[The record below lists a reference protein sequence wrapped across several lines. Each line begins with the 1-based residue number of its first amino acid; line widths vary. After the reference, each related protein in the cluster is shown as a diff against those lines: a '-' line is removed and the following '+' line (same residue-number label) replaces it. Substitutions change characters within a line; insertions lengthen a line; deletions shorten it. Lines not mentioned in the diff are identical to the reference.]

1 MLHKLEM
8 YIKFHCLPIEIPR
21 NIISFNILFV
31 SNIFFHN
38 PQINVL
44 ASNGWVWCLFI
55 ALPLSA
61 ACNLGVGQLFKD
73 SLFSGLCWEFWPFM
87 DWLCGNCIKT
97 LWFYGFF
104 FLLWFALFSLFF
116 CFWFLVKKLWVGVWI
131 WLPVSVWQLCT
142 TTVQTRCGNIFFPEY
157 INIRSSVQWNYKYN
171 YKLI

>member
-1 MLHKLEM
+1 M
-8 YIKFHCLPIEIPR
+8 YVKFHCLPIEIPR

-31 SNIFFHN
+31 SNNFFHN

-44 ASNGWVWCLFI
+44 ASNGLVWCLFI

-87 DWLCGNCIKT
+87 DWLCVNCIKT

-104 FLLWFALFSLFF
+104 FSVMVCTFFSFF
-116 CFWFLVKKLWVGVWI
+116 SFLVFGKKVMSGCLNLVTSLCLAIMHHNCANTLWKY
-131 WLPVSVWQLCT
+131 
-142 TTVQTRCGNIFFPEY
+142 FF
-157 INIRSSVQWNYKYN
+157 S
-171 YKLI
+171 

>member
-1 MLHKLEM
+1 M
-8 YIKFHCLPIEIPR
+8 YVKFHCLPIEIPR

-73 SLFSGLCWEFWPFM
+73 SLFSGLC
-87 DWLCGNCIKT
+87 
-97 LWFYGFF
+97 
-104 FLLWFALFSLFF
+104 
-116 CFWFLVKKLWVGVWI
+116 
-131 WLPVSVWQLCT
+131 
-142 TTVQTRCGNIFFPEY
+142 
-157 INIRSSVQWNYKYN
+157 
-171 YKLI
+171 

>member
-1 MLHKLEM
+1 M
-8 YIKFHCLPIEIPR
+8 YVKFHCLPIEIPR

-73 SLFSGLCWEFWPFM
+73 SLFSGLCQEFWPFM
-87 DWLCGNCIKT
+87 VGFVVIASKLFGFMVFFSFMVCTFFSFFLFLVFGKKVMSGCLNLVTSLCLAIMHHNCANT
-97 LWFYGFF
+97 LWKYFF
-104 FLLWFALFSLFF
+104 S
-116 CFWFLVKKLWVGVWI
+116 
-131 WLPVSVWQLCT
+131 
-142 TTVQTRCGNIFFPEY
+142 
-157 INIRSSVQWNYKYN
+157 
-171 YKLI
+171 

>member
-1 MLHKLEM
+1 MSSFIVFPLKFQEMLLV
-8 YIKFHCLPIEIPR
+8 L
-21 NIISFNILFV
+21 NILFV

-116 CFWFLVKKLWVGVWI
+116 CFWFLVKKL
-131 WLPVSVWQLCT
+131 
-142 TTVQTRCGNIFFPEY
+142 
-157 INIRSSVQWNYKYN
+157 
-171 YKLI
+171 

>member
-8 YIKFHCLPIEIPR
+8 YVKFHCLPIEIPR

-87 DWLCGNCIKT
+87 I
-97 LWFYGFF
+97 GFVVIASKLFGFMVF

-131 WLPVSVWQLCT
+131 WLLVSVWQLCT

-157 INIRSSVQWNYKYN
+157 INIRSCSM
-171 YKLI
+171 KLQV